1 MKTNKIYNLILVD
14 DHILLR
20 DALAN
25 LINSFE
31 AFTVI
36 AVAGNGKEV
45 IQCFETGTEADI
57 VLMDLNMPEMD
68 GYATTDWLVKNRPN
82 IKIVILTMYDTEI
95 TLIRLLRAGV
105 HGFLKKDIH
114 PDELENALLVV
125 AQGEYYY
132 SNHTAL
138 KLASLFRKDANDALN
153 LEKYLLSDT
162 EIEFLKL
169 ASMEMTYKD
178 IALTMNLSPKAID
191 NLRDILFVKLGV
203 RSRVGLVLYAVKNG
217 IINF

>member
-1 MKTNKIYNLILVD
+1 MKTDKIYTLILVD

-31 AFTVI
+31 AFRVI

-45 IQCFETGTEADI
+45 IQCFETDTEADM

-68 GYATTDWLVKNRPN
+68 GYATTHWLVKNRPN

-95 TLIRLLRAGV
+95 SLIRLLRAGV

-114 PDELENALLVV
+114 PDELENALLTV

-138 KLASLFRKDANDALN
+138 KLVSLFRKDANEALK

-169 ASMEMTYKD
+169 ASMEMTYKE
-178 IALTMNLSPKAID
+178 IALSMNLSPKAID
-191 NLRDILFVKLGV
+191 NFRDILFVKLGV
-203 RSRVGLVLYAVKNG
+203 KSRVGLAIYAIKNG